1 MTLSILP
8 LPTHCETLR
17 LERPVDHV
25 LLLVLNRPDAA
36 NALNTLMGAELK
48 QVWDSLY
55 VDQQDVRCIVLTGAG
70 EKIFCAGG
78 DLKQRNNMTDAA
90 WQQQHAL
97 FELGMIA
104 MMNCPIPII
113 AAVNGAAFGG
123 GCEFVAAAD
132 FAYAA
137 SNARFA
143 LTETTLGIMPGA
155 MGTQNLPRAVGDRR
169 AKEIILTGSPF
180 SAEEAAAWGL
190 VSKVFSQAELLPAT
204 LAAAQRIAGNAPI
217 STRQAKKSIAMAS
230 QTDLHIGYR
239 YEIEAYNRMVPTTD
253 RLEGVRA
260 FNEKRKPEFKG
271 Q

>member
-1 MTLSILP
+1 MPSQ
-8 LPTHCETLR
+8 CETLA

-25 LLLVLNRPDAA
+25 LVVRLNRPDVS
-36 NALNTLMGAELK
+36 NALNTQMGAELK

-55 VDQQDVRCIVLTGAG
+55 VDQQDVRCIILTGAG
-70 EKIFCAGG
+70 EKAFCGGG
-78 DLKQRNNMTDAA
+78 DLKQRNNMTDAQ

-123 GCEFVAAAD
+123 GCEFVAASD

-137 SNARFA
+137 QHARFA
-143 LTETTLGIMPGA
+143 LTEVTLGIMPGA

-169 AKEIILTGSPF
+169 AKEIILTGAPF
-180 SAEEAAAWGL
+180 SADEAAAWGL
-190 VSKVFSQAELLPAT
+190 VSKVLPADELMPAT
-204 LAAAQRIAGNAPI
+204 LATAERIARNAPI
-217 STRQAKKSIAMAS
+217 STRQAKKSISMAS
-230 QTDLHIGYR
+230 QTDIHIGYR
-239 YEIEAYNRMVPTTD
+239 YEVEAYNRMVPTED

-271 Q
+271 R